1 MSENIDPENMQT
13 FSMPENLLEQIF
25 EFTGGAEHSKGFII
39 AYADQ
44 NGKPLVYT
52 RAQNQIVEMGLRKS
66 LEKYL
71 LNIEEA
77 ESMYNM
83 ENEDPDAGLE

>member
-1 MSENIDPENMQT
+1 MSENIDPNNLEA

-52 RAQNQIVEMGLRKS
+52 RAQNQIIEMGLRKS

-71 LNIEEA
+71 VGIEEA
-77 ESMYNM
+77 EAMQNM
-83 ENEDPDAGLE
+83 ENEDPDIGLE

>member
-13 FSMPENLLEQIF
+13 CSMPENLLEQIF

-83 ENEDPDAGLE
+83 ENEDPDIGLE

>member
-1 MSENIDPENMQT
+1 MSKNIDPENMQT

-83 ENEDPDAGLE
+83 ENEDPDIGLE

>member
-13 FSMPENLLEQIF
+13 FSIPENLLEQIF

>member
-1 MSENIDPENMQT
+1 MSDNIDPENMQT
-13 FSMPENLLEQIF
+13 FSIPENLLEQIF

>member
-1 MSENIDPENMQT
+1 MSDNIDPENMQT

-71 LNIEEA
+71 LNIEES
-77 ESMYNM
+77 ESIYNM

>member
-1 MSENIDPENMQT
+1 MSDNIDPENMQT

-71 LNIEEA
+71 LNIEES

>member
-1 MSENIDPENMQT
+1 MSNNIDPEKMQT

-52 RAQNQIVEMGLRKS
+52 RAQNQILEMGLRKS

-83 ENEDPDAGLE
+83 ENEDPDIGLE

>member
-1 MSENIDPENMQT
+1 MTDNINPESLRT

-52 RAQNQIVEMGLRKS
+52 RAQNQILEMGLRKS

-71 LNIEEA
+71 VGLEESEA
-77 ESMYNM
+77 MHNT
-83 ENEDPDAGLE
+83 ENEDPESGLE

>member
-1 MSENIDPENMQT
+1 MQT

>member
-1 MSENIDPENMQT
+1 MSNNIDPENMQT

-71 LNIEEA
+71 INIEEA

-83 ENEDPDAGLE
+83 ENEDPDIGLE

>member
-13 FSMPENLLEQIF
+13 FSIPENLLEQIF

-77 ESMYNM
+77 ESMYGM

>member
-1 MSENIDPENMQT
+1 MSNNIDPENMQT

-25 EFTGGAEHSKGFII
+25 EFTGGVEHSKGFII

-83 ENEDPDAGLE
+83 ENEDPEGQP